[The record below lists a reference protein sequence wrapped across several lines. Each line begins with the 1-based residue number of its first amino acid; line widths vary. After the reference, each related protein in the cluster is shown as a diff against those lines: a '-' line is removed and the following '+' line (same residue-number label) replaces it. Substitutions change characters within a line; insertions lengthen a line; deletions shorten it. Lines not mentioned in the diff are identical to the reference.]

1 LILKSVLDETAGE
14 VRPDPAEFSL
24 EARKQRQDDDLML
37 INAINN
43 NPECLFPRLKNPN
56 LLSDGGVQQ
65 DYKTHIEISC
75 RNIRQTASYISV
87 LSIIPLGRLS
97 Y

>member
-1 LILKSVLDETAGE
+1 M
-14 VRPDPAEFSL
+14 RPDLAEFSL
-24 EARKQRQDDDLML
+24 DGEKQREEDDLML

-43 NPECLFPRLKNPN
+43 NPEGLLPRLKNPI
-56 LLSDGGVQQ
+56 LLSDDRVQQ

-75 RNIRQTASYISV
+75 QNIRQTASYISV
-87 LSIIPLGRLS
+87 LSIIPPGRLS